1 MKSFSVTEK
10 DARVKY
16 IRALERFLGSCANA
30 LKNESFDLKLFE
42 KRVEKSLKTLR
53 KAEPVRLD
61 SAYTNALHN
70 YVELVLRTLNNEEDD
85 AESKRKV
92 LLKEVNLIEKE
103 RNRSSYKKDK
113 HKEQGFNDGY

>member
-61 SAYTNALHN
+61 STYTNALHN